1 MNIQLPDFVLADL
14 YKNTIVMAHDTGA
27 AIAQPPPQGTQTQ
40 LQPPRKTTPTEQK
53 KWFLGNN
60 NRGIAI
66 LVNDPTAVFIN
77 DEWLDTLGKLLAALK
92 INLADTAII
101 NLHKTP
107 VVFTQLQKEFQATHI
122 ILFGITT
129 GQIQLPFAIPDY
141 QAQNFAGCT
150 ILKAPE
156 ITLAAP
162 ANTTEAIKAEKRKLW
177 ESLKKIAFR

>member
-14 YKNTIVMAHDTGA
+14 YKNTIVTAPDTGP
-27 AIAQPPPQGTQTQ
+27 AIAPAPPQGTQTRPET
-40 LQPPRKTTPTEQK
+40 LPKTTPTEQK

-66 LVNDPTAVFIN
+66 LVNDATAVFIN

-92 INLADTAII
+92 INLADTAIV
-101 NLHKTP
+101 NVHKTP
-107 VVFTQLQKEFQATHI
+107 VVFTQLQKELKANHI
-122 ILFGITT
+122 ILFGVTT
-129 GQIQLPFAIPDY
+129 EQIQLPFAIPDY

-156 ITLAAP
+156 ITLATP
-162 ANTTEAIKAEKRKLW
+162 ANTTHTIKAEKRKLW
-177 ESLKKIAFR
+177 ESLKKIAFS

>member
-14 YKNTIVMAHDTGA
+14 YKNTLVTAPDTGP
-27 AIAQPPPQGTQTQ
+27 AIAQAPPQGTHTRPETI
-40 LQPPRKTTPTEQK
+40 LKTTHTEQK

-60 NRGIAI
+60 TRGIAI
-66 LVNDPTAVFIN
+66 LVNDATAPFIN

-92 INLADTAII
+92 INLADTAIV

-107 VVFTQLQKEFQATHI
+107 AVFAQLQKELKASHI

-129 GQIQLPFAIPDY
+129 QQIQLPFAIPDY

-162 ANTTEAIKAEKRKLW
+162 ANTTENIKVEKRKLW
-177 ESLKKIAFR
+177 ESLKKITF